1 MSKQKIRNILILSV
15 SVIVICIT
23 VILYS
28 AYLSD
33 QIFKE
38 SAEHLEEIYDQV
50 NTTLNETVTDNRRLL
65 YSWETYITNITEN
78 DEREESGEL
87 ETFISEQKQI
97 CGFSAFYFI
106 NTKMEGDNKVQ
117 GKRTDG
123 YVETLTFRRHVNEV
137 FGENDMGAVVWT
149 ESSTQQIIFAVRLKD
164 TSESHSYDKKY
175 NDEN

>member
-106 NTKMEGDNKVQ
+106 PHWK
-117 GKRTDG
+117 
-123 YVETLTFRRHVNEV
+123 
-137 FGENDMGAVVWT
+137 
-149 ESSTQQIIFAVRLKD
+149 
-164 TSESHSYDKKY
+164 
-175 NDEN
+175 